1 MTPRRRPRLLVLA
14 AAAALAPALLG
25 ACGGDDAE
33 AAPSGAAAVSVLD
46 ATIDWPA
53 NPRIAAVRMVV
64 RNDAAEGDVLV
75 SVSTPAAERTEI
87 HRSEV
92 DDEGQVSMV
101 EQESLEVPA
110 RSEVTFE
117 PSGLHVMLTDVTA
130 DLQVG
135 DEVPLVL
142 TFEQAGEVRAT
153 ATVVEPGS
161 VGPAADHGGSHGG

>member
-1 MTPRRRPRLLVLA
+1 MTPRRRPRPLLLA
-14 AAAALAPALLG
+14 AAAVVAPALLG
-25 ACGGDDAE
+25 GCGSDDAE
-33 AAPSGAAAVSVLD
+33 AAPAGAAAVSVVD

-75 SVSTPAAERTEI
+75 SVSTPVAERTEI

-92 DDEGQVSMV
+92 DAEGQVTMV

-110 RSEVTFE
+110 RSKVTFE
-117 PSGLHVMLTDVTA
+117 PAGLHVMLTNIVD

-142 TFEQAGEVRAT
+142 TFEQAGDVRAT
-153 ATVVEPGS
+153 ATVVEPGTA
-161 VGPAADHGGSHGG
+161 GEATDHGGTHGG

>member
-1 MTPRRRPRLLVLA
+1 MTPRRHPRLLLVA
-14 AAAALAPALLG
+14 AAAALGPALLAG
-25 ACGGDDAE
+25 CGGDDAE
-33 AAPSGAAAVSVLD
+33 AAPAAAEGVSVLD

-75 SVSTPAAERTEI
+75 SVSTPVAERTEV

-92 DDEGQVSMV
+92 DAEGQVTMV
-101 EQESLEVPA
+101 EQEALEVPA
-110 RSEVTFE
+110 RSKVTFE
-117 PSGLHVMLTDVTA
+117 PAGLHVMLTNITD
-130 DLQVG
+130 DLQIG

-153 ATVVEPGS
+153 AEVVEPGS
-161 VGPAADHGGSHGG
+161 VGADDDGGPHDH